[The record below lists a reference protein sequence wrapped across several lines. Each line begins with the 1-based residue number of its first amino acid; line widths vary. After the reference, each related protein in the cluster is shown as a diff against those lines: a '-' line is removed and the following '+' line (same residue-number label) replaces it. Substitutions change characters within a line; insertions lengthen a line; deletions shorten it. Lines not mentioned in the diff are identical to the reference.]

1 MHSRIIFFMKLLIV
15 ESPSKAKT
23 IEKYLD
29 GAYTVR
35 ASIGHIRDLPSSNK
49 QAIDIPGGFIPHY
62 EISPGK
68 DRVIHD
74 LQTLAKKA
82 TEIVLATDPD
92 REGEAIS
99 WHLEQVLKDP
109 KITAPIKRATFH
121 EITKEAVTEALKH
134 PRDIDQKLVKAQ
146 EARRVL
152 DRLVGYDLSGLI
164 WKKVR
169 YGLSAGRVQ
178 SPALRI
184 IMEREREIRAF
195 KPEDFWVLEGM
206 FDTNNKSQDLNTKI
220 QTGTSQS
227 AGERLKLVC
236 VEEPRDKTL
245 VDTILKLG
253 KSQPWS
259 VTDIKESEQ
268 KRSAR
273 APFTTSTIQQTAS
286 TRLGFSPS
294 RTMQVAQR
302 LYEAGHIT
310 YMRTDSTNMSKQ
322 AQSQV
327 LALVNKKYGA
337 EYAQANIYKTKSKNA
352 QEAHEAIRPT
362 HFEVMSAGL
371 TDEQKQLYR
380 LIWER
385 AVSSQMSDARMLKTK
400 VTANIK
406 SQDLNTKIQTIP
418 DFTANGSRL
427 LFPGW
432 LAVDSDARGEDVEL
446 PKMTIGDTLTLVE
459 LQALAKQT
467 QPPGRYTEAGLVKEL
482 EARGIG
488 RPSTYASIMRTI
500 EDRGYVTK
508 QGKTLFPTD
517 TGDVVSSF
525 LEENFMDYISDSFT
539 ADMEDK
545 LDDIAEGKRE
555 YLKTLKDF
563 YGPFSKDV
571 ESKESIPKLTT
582 LGEADPKFK
591 CPKCGSPMEIKLG
604 RSGKFLS
611 CSRYPDCDGA
621 LTIDGQEVGEEKP
634 LGQDPKTGENI
645 YVLTGRFGPY
655 VQLGK
660 TPPKAP
666 KIKKPKKVAKKVAKK
681 AAKKKSKKSQDLT
694 TKIQTPD
701 TPQETAAPEIA
712 AEVAAP
718 IVEAKPPRR
727 ASLPA
732 GVKPEDVTIELA
744 LKLLELPR
752 ELGTDEK
759 TGEPVIANVGRF
771 GPYVGVGREFRS
783 IKKPLDPYTITLDQ
797 AMVLINTPK
806 SLPKGV
812 ELVQTVG
819 KHPKTG
825 KDIQI
830 LKSKSGNFIRQGM
843 KRIYLPDT
851 MDATTTTL
859 DETVALIASASADKK
874 RR

>member
-1 MHSRIIFFMKLLIV
+1 MKLLIV

-195 KPEDFWVLEGM
+195 KPEDFWVIEGM
-206 FDTNNKSQDLNTKI
+206 FTAPSKESI
-220 QTGTSQS
+220 
-227 AGERLKLVC
+227 KLTC
-236 VEEPRDKTL
+236 VEEPRDKAI
-245 VDTILKLG
+245 VDKILKLG

-385 AVSSQMSDARMLKTK
+385 AVSSQMSDAKMLKTK
-400 VTANIK
+400 ITANIGGNGTAK
-406 SQDLNTKIQTIP
+406 AASKKDILANANTIP

-446 PKMTIGDTLTLVE
+446 PKMNIGDTLTLVE
-459 LQALAKQT
+459 LVALAKQT

-539 ADMEDK
+539 ANMEDK

-621 LTIDGQEVGEEKP
+621 LTIDGQEVGEENP

-666 KIKKPKKVAKKVAKK
+666 KVKKAKKPKKVAAKK
-681 AAKKKSKKSQDLT
+681 ASKKKGAASETESAQEAAT
-694 TKIQTPD
+694 AEATAEATP
-701 TPQETAAPEIA
+701 TI
-712 AEVAAP
+712 
-718 IVEAKPPRR
+718 EAKPPRR

-783 IKKPLDPYTITLDQ
+783 IKKPLDPYTITFDQ
-797 AMVLINTPK
+797 AMTLINTPK

-859 DETVALIASASADKK
+859 DEAVALIASASADKK
-874 RR
+874 RK